1 MGRSQW
7 PGPHEDHVFHTG
19 RDRTN
24 STVLQSSCSA
34 IKSSPTVFQCLGSC
48 VFFFIGDLA
57 GRTDVF
63 GKTSLRIWNVTRSDS
78 AIYRC
83 EVVAL
88 NDRKEVDEITIE
100 LIVQGRPH

>member
-1 MGRSQW
+1 MTITSLTQAGAGQRALCD
-7 PGPHEDHVFHTG
+7 PLALP
-19 RDRTN
+19 
-24 STVLQSSCSA
+24 
-34 IKSSPTVFQCLGSC
+34 SSPAPLSSSVWYLVSS
-48 VFFFIGDLA
+48 FFIGDLA

-88 NDRKEVDEITIE
+88 SDRKEVDELTIE
-100 LIVQGRPH
+100 LIVQGRRH